1 MDITIDTSA
10 ILAVCLNEPPTARLV
25 SQSEGANLIA
35 PSSINWEVGNAL
47 SAMLKRDRMDMA
59 KALACLAAYRE
70 IPIKLVEV
78 DLEQSLAIAG
88 RFRMYAYDAY
98 LLTCAIQY
106 RTPLMSLDRPLQE
119 AARQLGIEVLGGI

>member
-10 ILAVCLNEPPTARLV
+10 ILAVCLNEPPTALLV
-25 SQSEGANLIA
+25 SQSEGASLIA
-35 PSSINWEVGNAL
+35 PSSIYWEVGNAL

-59 KALACLAAYRE
+59 KALACLASYRE

-78 DLEQSLAIAG
+78 DLAQSLAIAG

-119 AARQLGIEVLGGI
+119 AARQLGIQVLGGV